1 MSSRDMES
9 VNSKGRSFSVK
20 KFDTELNKIGIY
32 VYHNYEH
39 YRKAT
44 MGLEE
49 YYLANRSAHKDRLR
63 LSWEM
68 SLVSPQVRELINDAR
83 EKKEQKEEYHRQ
95 VQERKNKY
103 PHLFKERSQ

>member
-1 MSSRDMES
+1 MTYSIET
-9 VNSKGRSFSVK
+9 
-20 KFDTELNKIGIY
+20 FDTELNKNVTN

-39 YRKAT
+39 YRKVT

-49 YYLANRSAHKDRLR
+49 YYKEKRKDRPI

-68 SLVSPQVRELINDAR
+68 SLVSPQVRELINDVR
-83 EKKEQKEEYHRQ
+83 EKTEQKEEYHRQ

-103 PHLFKERSQ
+103 LHLFKESS